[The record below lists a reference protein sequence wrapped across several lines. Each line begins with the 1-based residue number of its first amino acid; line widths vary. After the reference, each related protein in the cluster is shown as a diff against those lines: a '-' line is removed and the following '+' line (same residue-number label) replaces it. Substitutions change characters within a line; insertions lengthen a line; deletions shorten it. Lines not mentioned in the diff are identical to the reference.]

1 MKKLKDII
9 RFDDE
14 WSEDV
19 KNSNLEE
26 LTGSIYM
33 SLGEDAGFDFN
44 WGGEFFFDC
53 GPEVKVHALSDCI
66 DIYAYLEEI
75 CENLNIHIHTGA
87 GENYHSIE
95 VDTFEEGKQKYELIK
110 KQIELDG
117 FNVFDESEN

>member
-9 RFDDE
+9 RFDNE

-19 KNSNLEE
+19 KNSNLEK

-33 SLGEDAGFDFN
+33 SPGEDAEFDFN

-66 DIYAYLEEI
+66 DIDSYLKEI
-75 CENLNIHIHTGA
+75 CENLNIYICTGR
-87 GENYHSIE
+87 GENCHSLE
-95 VDTFEEGKQKYELIK
+95 VDTLEEGKQQYELIK
-110 KQIELDG
+110 KQIKLDG
-117 FNVFDESEN
+117 FNVFDNNE